1 MTETQPAEWE
11 QKVKE
16 VSAEFAERLDML
28 EESGQVSA
36 LARWMTENALA
47 RVSEELALSLTEDNA
62 AQFTTHIAMAF
73 SRLQRGEA
81 EAEAS
86 DALAEEV
93 AAHPREREI
102 VRRIMAECEPLLE
115 RKVPTAEVDY
125 MTVHLCALLEDQ

>member
-11 QKVKE
+11 QKLKE

-47 RVSEELALSLTEDNA
+47 RVSEELALTLTEDNA

-81 EAEAS
+81 EADAS
-86 DALAEEV
+86 SALAEEV
-93 AAHPREREI
+93 AARPREREI
-102 VRRIMAECEPLLE
+102 VRRIMAECEALLE
-115 RKVPTAEVDY
+115 RKVPAAEVDY